1 MNTKVLHTLEY
12 NKIID
17 RLLEYAATSLGKA
30 HIKRLLPTRSLDEV
44 KDWLQ
49 DTDEAST
56 VVRLKGMPPF
66 GGVHDV
72 SSSLKRAQISGVLNA
87 SELLDIASTVSG
99 GRKLKRFL
107 TTVNDNHPIRQ
118 LAARYA
124 ELSELKPLE
133 DAIRACIDEQG
144 EVLDHASS
152 ELARVRRERRTGE
165 SRVRE
170 KLDQMIRTPSV
181 QKMLQDNL
189 ITVRNDRY
197 VIPVKQEY
205 RGSFGGIIHDQSASG
220 ATLFIEP
227 ESLVPMNN
235 KIREL
240 ILAERKEIE
249 KILMILTA
257 QVAEH
262 TEPLVH
268 NLVLLGILDFIFAKA
283 GLAAVMKAEQPR
295 MNDRGFIRLRKGRHP
310 LIASGVVPL
319 DIELGN
325 SYSAVIVTGPNT
337 GGKTV
342 ALKTVGLLSL
352 MAMSG
357 LFIPAEDGSQMCV
370 FDAVFADIGDEQS
383 IEQNLSTFSSHMT
396 NIISII
402 RDMTPKSLVLLD
414 ELGAGTDPAEGS
426 ALAIAILDHMHN
438 NGCRIVATTHYS
450 ELKAYA
456 YDRKGMIN
464 ASMEFDI
471 QTLSPTYRLLIGVPG
486 RSNAFA
492 IAKRLGLS
500 SEIIAHAA
508 SQVGE
513 EDKRVE
519 SMIASLEQNR
529 LSAESEQ
536 HTVEA
541 LRKQLEVNYQQLEQD
556 KQKFE
561 LLKQQML
568 KNAEIEAREAVAKAR
583 READVIIDELR
594 ALALEEAG
602 SVKEH
607 KLIEAK
613 KKLDQAVPKLLS
625 GTSTEEERQRNK
637 SAKIDPGAEV
647 MVLSLGQKGH
657 VVEWSGEEAMVQLG
671 ILKMKVLRSDLQ
683 LVRSSAQAAKSSVHH
698 GATVKRSRE
707 TQVRTELDLR
717 GSNLEESIMEVDRFL
732 DEAFLSNLGQVYII
746 HGKGTGVLRTG
757 IQEYLRRHSH
767 VKTYRLG
774 NYGEGGT
781 GVTVVEFK

>member
-1 MNTKVLHTLEY
+1 LNTKVLYTLEY

-17 RLLEYAATSLGKA
+17 RLLEHAATSLGKS
-30 HIKRLLPTRSLDEV
+30 HVQQLLPTRSLDEV
-44 KDWLQ
+44 KRWLQ
-49 DTDEAST
+49 DTDEASA

-66 GGVHDV
+66 GGIHDV
-72 SSSLKRAQISGVLNA
+72 SSSVKRALINGVLNA
-87 SELLDIASTVSG
+87 TELLDIASTVSG

-107 TTVNDNHPIRQ
+107 TAVHDNHPIRQ
-118 LAARYA
+118 LAARYT
-124 ELSELKPLE
+124 EIEELKPLE

-144 EVLDHASS
+144 EVLDHASA
-152 ELARVRRERRTGE
+152 ELAKVRRERRTGE
-165 SRVRE
+165 ARVRE
-170 KLDQMIRTPSV
+170 KLEQMIRTPSI

-227 ESLVPMNN
+227 ETVVPMNN

-257 QVAEH
+257 QVADH
-262 TEPLVH
+262 AEPIQH
-268 NLVLLGILDFIFAKA
+268 NLILLGVLDFIFAKA
-283 GLAAVMKAEQPR
+283 GLAVGMKAELPR

-310 LIASGVVPL
+310 LIASGAVPL

-352 MAMSG
+352 MSMSG
-357 LFIPAEDGSQMCV
+357 LFIPAEDESQMCV
-370 FDAVFADIGDEQS
+370 FDAVYADIGDEQS

-438 NGCRIVATTHYS
+438 HGCRILATTHYS
-450 ELKAYA
+450 ELKAFA

-471 QTLSPTYRLLIGVPG
+471 QTLSPTYRLLLGVPG

-500 SEIIAHAA
+500 SDIIAHAG

-529 LSAESEQ
+529 LSAESEH

-541 LRKQLEVNYQQLEQD
+541 LRKQLEASAEQLEQE

-561 LLKQQML
+561 VQKQRML
-568 KNAEIEAREAVAKAR
+568 HNAEIEARDAVARAR
-583 READVIIDELR
+583 KEADEIIDELR
-594 ALALEEAG
+594 TLALEEAG

-607 KLIEAK
+607 KLIAAK
-613 KKLDQAVPKLLS
+613 KKLDQAVPKLAS
-625 GTSTEEERQRNK
+625 DRSTEEERQRNK
-637 SAKIDPGAEV
+637 SAKIDLGAEV
-647 MVLSLGQKGH
+647 LVLSLGQKGH
-657 VVEWSGEEAMVQLG
+657 VVEMNGEEATVQLG
-671 ILKMKVLRSDLQ
+671 ILKMKVMRSDLQ
-683 LVRSSAQAAKSSVHH
+683 LVRAPTQTANTNTYK
-698 GATVKRSRE
+698 GAIVKRSRDE
-707 TQVRTELDLR
+707 HVRTELDLR

-746 HGKGTGVLRTG
+746 HGKGTGILRTG

-767 VKTYRLG
+767 VKSYRLG

-781 GVTVVEFK
+781 GVTVVEF

>member
-1 MNTKVLHTLEY
+1 MENPQWSVFQNFQGALFLNNKVLHTLEY

-17 RLLEYAATSLGKA
+17 RLLEHAATSLGKD
-30 HIKRLLPTRSLDEV
+30 HVKQLLPTRDLDQV
-44 KDWLQ
+44 KHWLQ
-49 DTDEAST
+49 DTDEASN

-66 GGVHDV
+66 GGIHDV
-72 SSSLKRAQISGVLNA
+72 SSSLRRALINSVLSA
-87 SELLDIASTVSG
+87 SELMDVASTVSG

-107 TTVNDNHPIRQ
+107 AAIHDQRPIPQ
-118 LAARYA
+118 LSTRYT
-124 ELSELKPLE
+124 EINELKAVE
-133 DAIRACIDEQG
+133 EAIRACIDEQG

-165 SRVRE
+165 ARVRE

-240 ILAERKEIE
+240 VLAERKEIE

-262 TEPLVH
+262 AEPIEY
-268 NLVLLGILDFIFAKA
+268 NLELLSILDFIFAKA
-283 GLAAVMKAEQPR
+283 GLAAAMKAELPR

-310 LIASGVVPL
+310 LIASGAVPL

-370 FDAVFADIGDEQS
+370 FDAVYADIGDEQS
-383 IEQNLSTFSSHMT
+383 IEQNLSTFSSHMS

-402 RDMTPKSLVLLD
+402 HDMTPKSLVLLD

-438 NGCRIVATTHYS
+438 HGCRILATTHYS

-471 QTLSPTYRLLIGVPG
+471 QTLSPTYRLLLGVPG

-500 SEIIAHAA
+500 ADIITHAG

-529 LSAESEQ
+529 LSTESEH

-541 LRKQLEVNYQQLEQD
+541 LRKQLED
-556 KQKFE
+556 C
-561 LLKQQML
+561 
-568 KNAEIEAREAVAKAR
+568 
-583 READVIIDELR
+583 
-594 ALALEEAG
+594 
-602 SVKEH
+602 
-607 KLIEAK
+607 
-613 KKLDQAVPKLLS
+613 
-625 GTSTEEERQRNK
+625 
-637 SAKIDPGAEV
+637 
-647 MVLSLGQKGH
+647 
-657 VVEWSGEEAMVQLG
+657 
-671 ILKMKVLRSDLQ
+671 
-683 LVRSSAQAAKSSVHH
+683 
-698 GATVKRSRE
+698 
-707 TQVRTELDLR
+707 
-717 GSNLEESIMEVDRFL
+717 
-732 DEAFLSNLGQVYII
+732 
-746 HGKGTGVLRTG
+746 
-757 IQEYLRRHSH
+757 
-767 VKTYRLG
+767 
-774 NYGEGGT
+774 
-781 GVTVVEFK
+781 

>member
-1 MNTKVLHTLEY
+1 LNTKVLYTLEY

-17 RLLEYAATSLGKA
+17 RLLEHAATSLGKV
-30 HIKRLLPTRSLDEV
+30 HINHLLPTRELDEV
-44 KDWLQ
+44 KHWLQ

-72 SSSLKRAQISGVLNA
+72 SSSLKRARINGVLNA
-87 SELLDIASTVSG
+87 SELMEIASTVGG

-107 TTVNDNHPIRQ
+107 ATVHENHQIRQ
-118 LAARYA
+118 LATRYS
-124 ELSELKPLE
+124 ELNELKPLE

-144 EVLDHASS
+144 DVLDQASS

-165 SRVRE
+165 ARVRE

-189 ITVRNDRY
+189 VTVRNDRY

-257 QVAEH
+257 QVADHAE
-262 TEPLVH
+262 LIDH

-283 GLAAVMKAEQPR
+283 GLATVMKAEQPR

-310 LIASGVVPL
+310 LISTGAVPL

-325 SYSAVIVTGPNT
+325 NYSAVIVTGPNT

-402 RDMTPKSLVLLD
+402 DDMTPKSLVLLD

-500 SEIIAHAA
+500 SDIITHAG

-529 LSAESEQ
+529 LSAETEQ
-536 HTVEA
+536 LTVEA
-541 LRKQLEVNYQQLEQD
+541 LRKQLEAANQQFEID

-561 LLKQQML
+561 LQRQRILRD
-568 KNAEIEAREAVAKAR
+568 AETEAREAVAKAR
-583 READVIIDELR
+583 REAEEIIDELR

-613 KKLDQAVPKLLS
+613 KKLDQAVPKLS
-625 GTSTEEERQRNK
+625 VMDSEQEQQRNK
-637 SAKIDPGAEV
+637 SSKIDLGAEV
-647 MVLSLGQKGH
+647 KVLSLGQKGH
-657 VVEWSGEEAMVQLG
+657 VVELSGEEATVQLG

-683 LVRSSAQAAKSSVHH
+683 LIRASVQASKSPIYQ
-698 GATVKRSRE
+698 GATVKRSRDD
-707 TQVRTELDLR
+707 QVRTELDLR